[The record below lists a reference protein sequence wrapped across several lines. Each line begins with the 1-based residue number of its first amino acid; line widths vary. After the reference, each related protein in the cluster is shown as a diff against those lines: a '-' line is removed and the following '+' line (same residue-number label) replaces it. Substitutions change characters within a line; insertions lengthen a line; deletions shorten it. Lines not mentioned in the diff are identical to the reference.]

1 MTAALLKPSTVGGA
15 GKATMRMA
23 ELAAAAL
30 RTLAFDDERNQEA
43 ARASGALPLLT
54 AQLNPVASAQHRGDE
69 RKARR
74 ENAATAAAR
83 AIHALA
89 RFNRA
94 NQVGLLCNVACFAV
108 AGGNRWI
115 GLCFMVRKGREF
127 CLLPEGNPRQKKSLA
142 TVTPNDGRKSVLLCN
157 LARHL
162 FA

>member
-1 MTAALLKPSTVGGA
+1 MRVPPETLSVGGA

-43 ARASGALPLLT
+43 ARAAGALPLLT

-89 RFNRA
+89 RSNRA
-94 NQVGLLCNVACFAV
+94 NQVGLLCNLPTSSPYCTHLAIAEKETSVKRLRESWRCFWYL
-108 AGGNRWI
+108 GG
-115 GLCFMVRKGREF
+115 
-127 CLLPEGNPRQKKSLA
+127 Q
-142 TVTPNDGRKSVLLCN
+142 
-157 LARHL
+157 
-162 FA
+162 